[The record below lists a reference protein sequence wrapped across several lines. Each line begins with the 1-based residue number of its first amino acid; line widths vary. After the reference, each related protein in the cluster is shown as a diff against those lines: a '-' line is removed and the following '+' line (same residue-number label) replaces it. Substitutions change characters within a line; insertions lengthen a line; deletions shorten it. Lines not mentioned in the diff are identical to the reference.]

1 MKAKLI
7 LISLSMLA
15 ATQATAA
22 VITFGGQT
30 PIDGS
35 QQTSNFVPSSA
46 WITPGGASSGGAVT
60 NIINPNSGFYI
71 ETFDRATQNP
81 LLPPGVY
88 SDSLSIPDWL
98 EIQSAG
104 CGVNSAGALSVSG
117 SGGIGVQQ
125 GNTPQAAHDNAN
137 TTCFGYA
144 PHYNVNPANASM
156 VVDYTG
162 FIAQQRPGDYI
173 GYLGIYYGS
182 IDTYNALEF
191 GNIVNNVFVPINFQL
206 GNNVFN
212 ILTGTTI
219 LDIFQ
224 LQSGNRDNSN
234 RYVNIVFN
242 QNENFTAFR
251 MTNTS
256 SRAFEIDNIVVGL
269 NSAVTVPAPASI
281 GILGLGL
288 VGLLLNRRRQKS

>member
-1 MKAKLI
+1 MKAKLV

-15 ATQATAA
+15 ATQASAA

-30 PIDGS
+30 PLDGS
-35 QQTSNFVPSSA
+35 QQTSSFVPSGA
-46 WITPGGASSGGAVT
+46 WITPGGVSSGGAVT
-60 NIINPNSGFYI
+60 NIIDPASGFYI
-71 ETFDRATQNP
+71 ETFDQATQNP
-81 LLPPGVY
+81 LLPAGVY
-88 SDSLSIPDWL
+88 GAPLPSWL
-98 EIQSAG
+98 EIQTAG

-117 SGGIGVQQ
+117 TGGIGVQQ

-162 FIAQQRPGDYI
+162 FITQQRPGDYI